1 MPLKLS
7 GSKGNTAFNSTNSM
21 CQVHFGRLH
30 KIVDVVGHVV
40 DQVVVQLKWKEKHLE
55 NSSKNLVLKRKMV
68 NVDPRN
74 FSSLGKMGKEFV
86 RSNDIF

>member
-1 MPLKLS
+1 
-7 GSKGNTAFNSTNSM
+7 M

-74 FSSLGKMGKEFV
+74 LSSLGKMGKEFV